1 MRQITALIV
10 LLLVLVLLM
19 APVAIADDQKP
30 AAAPKEGAVVKLD
43 ADEIFALV
51 EQVLKDPKAD
61 RAAARA
67 FLQNA
72 LDGKVTMTR
81 LEVAVDD
88 GLSFCLTKNCGE
100 KGCKRCSILKMKCFC
115 SNCCI
120 AATQ

>member
-1 MRQITALIV
+1 MRQITALII
-10 LLLVLVLLM
+10 LLLLI
-19 APVAIADDQKP
+19 APIATAADQKQ

-51 EQVLKDPKAD
+51 EQVLNDPKAD

-88 GLSFCLTKNCGE
+88 GLSFCLTKSCGDI
-100 KGCKRCSILKMKCFC
+100 GCKKCSILKMKCFC